1 MGTLRP
7 GAEIIYESPDGGDT
21 VFGRYRDN
29 NERFLVGYSIKK
41 QQQRAEE
48 EDVELW
54 HNIRRAASNNEEL
67 KNLLERVKIL
77 YYLSK
82 KEGQE

>member
-82 KEGQE
+82 KDGQE